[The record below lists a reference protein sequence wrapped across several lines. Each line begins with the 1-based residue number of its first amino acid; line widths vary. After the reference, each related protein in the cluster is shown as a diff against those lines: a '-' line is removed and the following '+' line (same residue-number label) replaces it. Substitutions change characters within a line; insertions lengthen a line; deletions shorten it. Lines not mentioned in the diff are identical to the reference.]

1 MKIREKTK
9 SRLLEFKLS
18 RLDDNKT
25 TSSLKKLLI
34 HRLFKIQLKVYN
46 SSLINRMEEGYVTI
60 NQSPSRVISFGGFI
74 DRPLQKRNVVLV
86 IPGKFISK
94 LPQ

>member
-1 MKIREKTK
+1 
-9 SRLLEFKLS
+9 
-18 RLDDNKT
+18 
-25 TSSLKKLLI
+25 
-34 HRLFKIQLKVYN
+34 
-46 SSLINRMEEGYVTI
+46 MEEGYVTI

-94 LPQ
+94 LPQWNSCPCKR